1 MGGEICLR
9 WQLLETWAGF
19 ERESGSTDLAGI
31 LAMTEYKNASEKEVP
46 ALQEKT
52 PA

>member
-1 MGGEICLR
+1 MRGEIYLSG
-9 WQLLETWAGF
+9 AGF
-19 ERESGSTDLAGI
+19 ERENKSTDLAGI
-31 LAMTEYKNASEKEVP
+31 LAMREYKNASEKEVP